1 MSHAHRRNG
10 TPSAPRNARRHEEE
24 EAMDVDDEG
33 EMEEDDGF
41 EAFTKGSQVD
51 IAEKL
56 VLHLETHP
64 EDPEAR
70 AMVQFFIRKLYVS
83 SGGLPFDK
91 TNPIPFD
98 LDACSTKEL
107 TNVLENMI
115 IFAARTRQ
123 KELVTKAMNTCA
135 NLGYIFAGKENG
147 KVFEQINSDT
157 VLRNSLF
164 EVFLGS
170 KFSPLL
176 AVLISGSSYI
186 TNLWRNY
193 VDNGKPGV
201 ASGESNS
208 SAPTTTAGGVPSNA
222 SNKPSV

>member
-1 MSHAHRRNG
+1 MSNAHRRNG
-10 TPSAPRNARRHEEE
+10 PPSASRNAREHEEE
-24 EAMDVDDEG
+24 EAMDVDHEG
-33 EMEEDDGF
+33 EMEETDGF

-64 EDPEAR
+64 EDSEAR

-98 LDACSTKEL
+98 LDTCSTKEL

-115 IFAARTRQ
+115 IFSARTRQ

-135 NLGYIFAGKENG
+135 NIGYIFAGKENG

-193 VDNGKPGV
+193 IDGKPRV
-201 ASGESNS
+201 PNGENSS
-208 SAPTTTAGGVPSNA
+208 SAPTTTVGGVPSDAN
-222 SNKPSV
+222 NKPSV